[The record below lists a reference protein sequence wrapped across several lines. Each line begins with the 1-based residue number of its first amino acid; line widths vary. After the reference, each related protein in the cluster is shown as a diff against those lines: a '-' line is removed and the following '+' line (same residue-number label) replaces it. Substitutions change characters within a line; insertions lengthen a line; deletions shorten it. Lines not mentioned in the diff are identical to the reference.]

1 MKLKKIAS
9 LALAGVMAVSMLTA
23 CGGNTIND
31 NEQNNKPEEP
41 TASAYSTI
49 MESKLSAHAQDKID
63 MSDDAD
69 LTAALD
75 YVVGNV
81 GNNAITQEFWKTM
94 SDGRIHYIDGKAAP
108 VLQLVNTK
116 LYDKMS
122 AKAEWEG
129 AAAGVINHLNPT
141 QKTASDYNYY
151 TKDDVNAVLLY
162 PVDGGVE
169 LENAIEQVAN
179 NIDQA
184 IVSLTDEYKLNTT
197 NDGATTNFHYTGSVA
212 ACTKTF
218 ESGHGLNVTF
228 IAVEI
233 VRHIGK

>member
-9 LALAGVMAVSMLTA
+9 LMLAGVMAASMLAGCQT
-23 CGGNTIND
+23 TSND
-31 NEQNNKPEEP
+31 QPTQPEEP
-41 TASAYSTI
+41 TNPVTGYSAVL
-49 MESKLSAHAQDKID
+49 ESKLSAHAQDKID

-81 GNNAITQEFWKTM
+81 GNNAITNEFFTSM
-94 SDGRIHYIDGKAAP
+94 ADGRINYIDGGDAP
-108 VLQLVNTK
+108 VLQLVNSK

-122 AKAEWEG
+122 AKAVWVG
-129 AAAGVINHLNPT
+129 SAAGVINQLKPT
-141 QKTASDYNYY
+141 GNSSNDFNYY
-151 TKDDVNAVLLY
+151 TKKDVNAVLLY
-162 PVDGGVE
+162 AVDGGVE
-169 LENAIEQVAN
+169 MENAIEQVAN
-179 NIDQA
+179 SIDEA
-184 IVSLTDEYKLNTT
+184 IVNLTDEYKFNAD
-197 NDGATTNFHYTGSVA
+197 NNGFTTNFHYTGSVA
-212 ACTKTF
+212 TCTKTF

>member
-9 LALAGVMAVSMLTA
+9 LVLAGVMAASMLAGCQT
-23 CGGNTIND
+23 TSND
-31 NEQNNKPEEP
+31 QPTQPEEP
-41 TASAYSTI
+41 TNPVAGYSAVL
-49 MESKLSAHAQDKID
+49 ESKLSAHAQDKID

-81 GNNAITQEFWKTM
+81 GNNAITNEFFTTM
-94 SDGRIHYIDGKAAP
+94 ADGRINYIEGSDAP
-108 VLQLVNTK
+108 VLRLVNTK

-129 AAAGVINHLNPT
+129 AAAGVIGHLNPT
-141 QKTASDYNYY
+141 DGDPNAYNYY
-151 TKDDVNAVLLY
+151 TKKDVNAVLLY
-162 PVDGGVE
+162 AVDGGVE

-179 NIDQA
+179 DIDEA

-197 NDGATTNFHYTGSVA
+197 IDGATTNFHYTGSVA
-212 ACTKTF
+212 TCTKTF

>member
-9 LALAGVMAVSMLTA
+9 LMLAGVMAASMLAGCQT
-23 CGGNTIND
+23 TSND
-31 NEQNNKPEEP
+31 QPTQPEEP
-41 TASAYSTI
+41 TNPVTGYSAVL
-49 MESKLSAHAQDKID
+49 ESKLSAHAQDKID

-81 GNNAITQEFWKTM
+81 GNNAITQEFWTTM
-94 SDGRIHYIDGKAAP
+94 NNGKIHYIDGAAAP

-129 AAAGVINHLNPT
+129 AAAGVIGHLKPT
-141 QKTASDYNYY
+141 DDDKAYNYY
-151 TKDDVNAVLLY
+151 TKNDVNAVLLY
-162 PVDGGVE
+162 AVDGGVE

-184 IVSLTDEYKLNTT
+184 IVDLTDEYKFNAD
-197 NDGATTNFHYTGSVA
+197 NNGFTTNFHYTGSVA
-212 ACTKTF
+212 TCTKTF
-218 ESGHGLNVTF
+218 ESGHGLSVTF
-228 IAVEI
+228 IAVEV

>member
-9 LALAGVMAVSMLTA
+9 LMLAGVMAASMLAGCQT
-23 CGGNTIND
+23 TSND
-31 NEQNNKPEEP
+31 QPTQPEEP
-41 TASAYSTI
+41 TNPVTGYSAVL
-49 MESKLSAHAQDKID
+49 ESKLSAHAQDKID

-81 GNNAITQEFWKTM
+81 GNNAITQEFVSTM
-94 SDGRIHYIDGKAAP
+94 QDGRINYIEGSDAD
-108 VLQLVNTK
+108 VLRLVNTK

-141 QKTASDYNYY
+141 QTTASDYNYY

-162 PVDGGVE
+162 AVDGGVE

-184 IVSLTDEYKLNTT
+184 IVDLTDEYKLNTT
-197 NDGATTNFHYTGSVA
+197 GNGATTNFHYTGSVA
-212 ACTKTF
+212 TCTKTF
-218 ESGHGLNVTF
+218 ESGHGLSVTF
-228 IAVEI
+228 IAVEV

>member
-9 LALAGVMAVSMLTA
+9 LMLAGVMAVSMLAGCQT
-23 CGGNTIND
+23 TSND
-31 NEQNNKPEEP
+31 QPTQPEEP
-41 TASAYSTI
+41 TNPVTGYSAVL
-49 MESKLSAHAQDKID
+49 ESKLSAHAQDKID

-81 GNNAITQEFWKTM
+81 GNNAITQEFWTTM
-94 SDGRIHYIDGKAAP
+94 NNGKIHYIDGAAAP

-129 AAAGVINHLNPT
+129 SAYGVIKHLKPT
-141 QKTASDYNYY
+141 DDDKAYNYY
-151 TKDDVNAVLLY
+151 TKNDVNAVLLY
-162 PVDGGVE
+162 AVDGGVE

-184 IVSLTDEYKLNTT
+184 IVDLTDEYKFNAD
-197 NDGATTNFHYTGSVA
+197 NNGFTTNFHYTGSVA
-212 ACTKTF
+212 TCTKTF
-218 ESGHGLNVTF
+218 ESGHGLSVTF
-228 IAVEI
+228 IAVEV

>member
-9 LALAGVMAVSMLTA
+9 LMLAGVMAASMLAGCQT
-23 CGGNTIND
+23 TSND
-31 NEQNNKPEEP
+31 QPTQPEEP
-41 TASAYSTI
+41 TNPVAGYSAVL
-49 MESKLSAHAQDKID
+49 ESKLSAHAQDKID

-69 LTAALD
+69 LSAALD

-81 GNNAITQEFWKTM
+81 GNNAITSEFFTTM
-94 SDGRIHYIDGKAAP
+94 ADGRIHYIDGQAAP

-129 AAAGVINHLNPT
+129 SAAGVINHLNPT
-141 QKTASDYNYY
+141 DVDPNAYNYY
-151 TKDDVNAVLLY
+151 TKKDVNAVLLY
-162 PVDGGVE
+162 AVDGGVE

-179 NIDQA
+179 AIDPA
-184 IVSLTDEYKLNTT
+184 IVSLTDEYKLNAT
-197 NDGATTNFHYTGSVA
+197 NNGATTNFHYTGSVA
-212 ACTKTF
+212 TCTKTF

>member
-9 LALAGVMAVSMLTA
+9 LMLAGVMAASMLAGCQT
-23 CGGNTIND
+23 TSND
-31 NEQNNKPEEP
+31 QPTQPEEP
-41 TASAYSTI
+41 TNPVTGYSAVL
-49 MESKLSAHAQDKID
+49 ESKLSAHAQDKID

-94 SDGRIHYIDGKAAP
+94 SDGRIHYIDGTAAP

-129 AAAGVINHLNPT
+129 AAAGVIGHLKPT
-141 QKTASDYNYY
+141 DDDKAYNYY
-151 TKDDVNAVLLY
+151 TKNDVNAVLLY
-162 PVDGGVE
+162 AVDGGVE

-184 IVSLTDEYKLNTT
+184 IVDLTDEYKYNAD
-197 NDGATTNFHYTGSVA
+197 NNGFTTNFHYTGSVA
-212 ACTKTF
+212 TCTKTF
-218 ESGHGLNVTF
+218 ESGHGLSVTF
-228 IAVEI
+228 IAVEV

>member
-9 LALAGVMAVSMLTA
+9 LMLAGVMAVSMLAGCQT
-23 CGGNTIND
+23 TSND
-31 NEQNNKPEEP
+31 QPTQPEEP
-41 TASAYSTI
+41 TNPVTGYSAVL
-49 MESKLSAHAQDKID
+49 ESKLSAHAQDKID

-81 GNNAITQEFWKTM
+81 GNNAITQEFWTTM
-94 SDGRIHYIDGKAAP
+94 NNGKIHYIDGAAAP

-129 AAAGVINHLNPT
+129 AAYTVISHLNPT
-141 QKTASDYNYY
+141 NVTASDYNYY

-162 PVDGGVE
+162 AVDGGVE

-184 IVSLTDEYKLNTT
+184 IVDLTDEYKVNTT

-212 ACTKTF
+212 TCTKTF
-218 ESGHGLNVTF
+218 ESGHGLSVTF
-228 IAVEI
+228 IAVEV

>member
-9 LALAGVMAVSMLTA
+9 LMLAGVMAASMLAGCQT
-23 CGGNTIND
+23 TSND
-31 NEQNNKPEEP
+31 QPTQPEEP
-41 TASAYSTI
+41 TNPVTGYSAVL
-49 MESKLSAHAQDKID
+49 ESKLSAHAQDKID
-63 MSDDAD
+63 MSDDAA

-81 GNNAITQEFWKTM
+81 GNNAITSEFFSSM
-94 SDGRIHYIDGKAAP
+94 SDGRIHYIDGKA
-108 VLQLVNTK
+108 
-116 LYDKMS
+116 
-122 AKAEWEG
+122 KAEWEG
-129 AAAGVINHLNPT
+129 SAAGVINHLNPT
-141 QKTASDYNYY
+141 QNNANDYNYY
-151 TKDDVNAVLLY
+151 TKNDVNAVLLY
-162 PVDGGVE
+162 AVDGGVE

-179 NIDQA
+179 DVDKA

-197 NDGATTNFHYTGSVA
+197 SDGATTNFHYTGSVA
-212 ACTKTF
+212 TCTKTF

>member
-9 LALAGVMAVSMLTA
+9 LMLAGVMAASMLAGCQT
-23 CGGNTIND
+23 TSND
-31 NEQNNKPEEP
+31 QPTQPEEP
-41 TASAYSTI
+41 TNPVTGYSAVL
-49 MESKLSAHAQDKID
+49 ESKLSAHAQDKID

-81 GNNAITQEFWKTM
+81 GNNAITSEFFSTM
-94 SDGRIHYIDGKAAP
+94 GDGRINYIDGRDAD

-122 AKAEWEG
+122 AKAEWVG
-129 AAAGVINHLNPT
+129 SAAGVINRLNPT
-141 QKTASDYNYY
+141 DGDPNAYNYY
-151 TKDDVNAVLLY
+151 TKKDVNAVLLY
-162 PVDGGVE
+162 AVDGGVE

-179 NIDQA
+179 DIDQA
-184 IVSLTDEYKLNTT
+184 IVNLTDEYKVNNT
-197 NDGATTNFHYTGSVA
+197 NNGATTNFHYTGSVA
-212 ACTKTF
+212 TCTKTF
-218 ESGHGLNVTF
+218 ESGHGLSVTF
-228 IAVEI
+228 IAVEV

>member
-9 LALAGVMAVSMLTA
+9 LMLAGVMAVSMLAGCQT
-23 CGGNTIND
+23 TSND
-31 NEQNNKPEEP
+31 QPTQPEEP
-41 TASAYSTI
+41 TNPVTGYSAVL
-49 MESKLSAHAQDKID
+49 ESKLSAHAQDKID

-81 GNNAITQEFWKTM
+81 GNNAITQEFWTTM
-94 SDGRIHYIDGKAAP
+94 NNGKIHYIDGAAAP

-129 AAAGVINHLNPT
+129 AAAGVIGHLKPT
-141 QKTASDYNYY
+141 DDDKAYNYY
-151 TKDDVNAVLLY
+151 TKNDVNAVLLY
-162 PVDGGVE
+162 AVDGGVE

-184 IVSLTDEYKLNTT
+184 IVDLTDEYKFNAD
-197 NDGATTNFHYTGSVA
+197 NNGFTTNFHYTGSVA
-212 ACTKTF
+212 TCTKTF
-218 ESGHGLNVTF
+218 ESGHGLSVTF
-228 IAVEI
+228 IAVEV

>member
-9 LALAGVMAVSMLTA
+9 LMLAGVMAVSMLAGCQT
-23 CGGNTIND
+23 TSND
-31 NEQNNKPEEP
+31 QPTQPEEP
-41 TASAYSTI
+41 TNPVTGYSAVL
-49 MESKLSAHAQDKID
+49 ESKLSAHAQDKID

-81 GNNAITQEFWKTM
+81 GNNAITQEFWTTM
-94 SDGRIHYIDGKAAP
+94 NNGKIHYIDGAAAP

-129 AAAGVINHLNPT
+129 AAAGVIGHLKPT
-141 QKTASDYNYY
+141 DDDKAYNYY
-151 TKDDVNAVLLY
+151 TKKDVNAVLLY
-162 PVDGGVE
+162 AVDGGVE

-184 IVSLTDEYKLNTT
+184 IVDLTDEYKFNAD
-197 NDGATTNFHYTGSVA
+197 NNGFTTNFHYTGSVA
-212 ACTKTF
+212 TCTKTF
-218 ESGHGLNVTF
+218 ESGHGLSVTF
-228 IAVEI
+228 IAVEV

>member
-9 LALAGVMAVSMLTA
+9 LMLAGVMAASMLAGCQT
-23 CGGNTIND
+23 TSND
-31 NEQNNKPEEP
+31 QPTQPEEP
-41 TASAYSTI
+41 TNPVTGYSAVL
-49 MESKLSAHAQDKID
+49 ESKLSAHAQDKID

-81 GNNAITQEFWKTM
+81 GNNAITQEFVNTM
-94 SDGRIHYIDGKAAP
+94 KDGRINYIEGSDAE
-108 VLQLVNTK
+108 VLRLVNSK

-122 AKAEWEG
+122 AKAPWAG
-129 AAAGVINHLNPT
+129 AAYTVIRGLNPT
-141 QKTASDYNYY
+141 DDDPNTYDYY

-162 PVDGGVE
+162 AVDGGVE

-179 NIDQA
+179 NIDEA
-184 IVSLTDEYKLNTT
+184 IVDLTDEYKLNAT
-197 NDGATTNFHYTGSVA
+197 NNGATTNFHYTGSVA
-212 ACTKTF
+212 TCTKTF
-218 ESGHGLNVTF
+218 ESGHGLSVTF
-228 IAVEI
+228 IAVEV

>member
-9 LALAGVMAVSMLTA
+9 LMLAGVMAVSMLAGCQT
-23 CGGNTIND
+23 TSND
-31 NEQNNKPEEP
+31 QPTQPEEP
-41 TASAYSTI
+41 TNPVTGYSAVL
-49 MESKLSAHAQDKID
+49 ESKLSAHAQDKID

-81 GNNAITQEFWKTM
+81 GNNAITQEFLNTM
-94 SDGRIHYIDGKAAP
+94 QDGRINYIEGSDAD
-108 VLQLVNTK
+108 VLRLVYTK

-122 AKAEWEG
+122 AKAKWEG
-129 AAAGVINHLNPT
+129 AAAGVIDHLNPT
-141 QKTASDYNYY
+141 DDDDAYNYY
-151 TKDDVNAVLLY
+151 TKNDVNAVLLY
-162 PVDGGVE
+162 AVDGGVE

-184 IVSLTDEYKLNTT
+184 IVDLTDEYKVNNT
-197 NDGATTNFHYTGSVA
+197 NNGATTNFHYTGSVA
-212 ACTKTF
+212 TCTKTF
-218 ESGHGLNVTF
+218 ESGHGLSVTF
-228 IAVEI
+228 IAVEV

>member
-9 LALAGVMAVSMLTA
+9 LMLAGVMAASMLAGCQT
-23 CGGNTIND
+23 TSND
-31 NEQNNKPEEP
+31 QPTQPEEP
-41 TASAYSTI
+41 TNPVTGYSAVL
-49 MESKLSAHAQDKID
+49 ESKLSAHAQDKID

-141 QKTASDYNYY
+141 QTTASDYNYY
-151 TKDDVNAVLLY
+151 TKDDVNAVVLY
-162 PVDGGVE
+162 AVDGGVE

-184 IVSLTDEYKLNTT
+184 IVDLTDEYKVNAT

-212 ACTKTF
+212 TCTKTF
-218 ESGHGLNVTF
+218 ESGHGLSVTF
-228 IAVEI
+228 IAVEV

>member
-9 LALAGVMAVSMLTA
+9 LMLAGVMAASMLAGCQT
-23 CGGNTIND
+23 TSND
-31 NEQNNKPEEP
+31 QPTQPEEP
-41 TASAYSTI
+41 TNPVTGYSAVL
-49 MESKLSAHAQDKID
+49 ESKLSAHAQDKID
-63 MSDDAD
+63 MSDDAA

-81 GNNAITQEFWKTM
+81 GNNAITSEFFSSM

-129 AAAGVINHLNPT
+129 SAAGVINHLNPT
-141 QKTASDYNYY
+141 QNNANDYNYY
-151 TKDDVNAVLLY
+151 TKNDVNAVLLY
-162 PVDGGVE
+162 AVDGGVE

-179 NIDQA
+179 DVDKA

-197 NDGATTNFHYTGSVA
+197 SDGATTNFHYTGSVA
-212 ACTKTF
+212 TCTKTF

>member
-9 LALAGVMAVSMLTA
+9 LMLAGVMAASMLAGCQT
-23 CGGNTIND
+23 TSND
-31 NEQNNKPEEP
+31 QPTQPEEP
-41 TASAYSTI
+41 TNPVAGYSAVL
-49 MESKLSAHAQDKID
+49 ESKLSAHAQDKID

-69 LTAALD
+69 LSAALD

-81 GNNAITQEFWKTM
+81 GNNAITNEFFTTM
-94 SDGRIHYIDGKAAP
+94 GNGVINYIEGSDAP
-108 VLQLVNTK
+108 VLQLVNSK

-129 AAAGVINHLNPT
+129 SAAGVINHLKPT
-141 QKTASDYNYY
+141 DDPNAYNYY
-151 TKDDVNAVLLY
+151 TKKDVNAVLLY
-162 PVDGGVE
+162 AVDGGVE

-179 NIDQA
+179 NIDEA
-184 IVSLTDEYKLNTT
+184 IVNLTDEYKFNAD
-197 NDGATTNFHYTGSVA
+197 NNGFTTNFHYTGSVA
-212 ACTKTF
+212 TCTKTF

>member
-9 LALAGVMAVSMLTA
+9 LMLAGIMAVSMLAGCQT
-23 CGGNTIND
+23 TSND
-31 NEQNNKPEEP
+31 QPTQPEEP
-41 TASAYSTI
+41 TNPVTGYSAVL
-49 MESKLSAHAQDKID
+49 ESKLSAHAQDKID

-81 GNNAITQEFWKTM
+81 GNNAITQEFVSTM
-94 SDGRIHYIDGKAAP
+94 QDGRINYIEGSDAE
-108 VLQLVNTK
+108 VLRLVNAK

-129 AAAGVINHLNPT
+129 AAAGVIGHLKPT
-141 QKTASDYNYY
+141 DDDNAYNYY
-151 TKDDVNAVLLY
+151 TKNDVNAVLLY
-162 PVDGGVE
+162 AVDGGVE

-184 IVSLTDEYKLNTT
+184 IVDLTDEYKFNAD
-197 NDGATTNFHYTGSVA
+197 NNGFTTNFHYTGSVA
-212 ACTKTF
+212 TCTKTF
-218 ESGHGLNVTF
+218 ESGHGLSVTF
-228 IAVEI
+228 IAVEV